1 MIFKTN
7 APMTLMKIMRQ
18 FFCGNTL
25 LGRKRHASSWERN
38 WRPLFGYSVCLT
50 WVLQMSTICWVVW
63 INHPRAEKIIMA
75 LVETTSLW
83 SMALGVMGISVVK
96 STTLSE
102 PKPKTP
108 KPSSKPNQTPNN

>member
-1 MIFKTN
+1 MIFKTK
-7 APMTLMKIMRQ
+7 APMTLMKIMRH
-18 FFCGNTL
+18 FFCGSAL
-25 LGRKRHASSWERN
+25 LRRKRHGSSWERN

-75 LVETTSLW
+75 FVETTSLW

-96 STTLSE
+96 SSNFTEKKTQTSKSA
-102 PKPKTP
+102 PK
-108 KPSSKPNQTPNN
+108 SNQTNIK

>member
-1 MIFKTN
+1 MIFKTK
-7 APMTLMKIMRQ
+7 APMTLMKIMRH
-18 FFCGNTL
+18 FFCGSAL
-25 LGRKRHASSWERN
+25 ERRKRHGSSWECN

-83 SMALGVMGISVVK
+83 SMVLGVMGISVVK
-96 STTLSE
+96 SPNFTEKKSQTS
-102 PKPKTP
+102 KS
-108 KPSSKPNQTPNN
+108 SSKSNQTPNN